1 MRYVLNVLA
10 HKRQEVLVE
19 LVGDIGGAGIRKR
32 WAAAVTAI
40 GEQREL
46 RHYENLA
53 VNIGKCQVGLAVLIL
68 VNAQAAELAPQLI
81 GLGARVAVAHA
92 QQHQIAAPNLSHTL
106 AVDRHA
112 GVEHT
117 LHHRTHGLLL
127 ARQFGG

>member
-1 MRYVLNVLA
+1 MRHVFDIFANE
-10 HKRQEVLVE
+10 RQEVLVE
-19 LVGDIGGAGIRKR
+19 LVGNIGGAGIGKR

-53 VNIGKCQVGLAVLIL
+53 VDIGKCQVGLAVLVL

-81 GLGARVAVAHA
+81 NLGARVAVGHA
-92 QQHQIAAPNLSHTL
+92 QQHQIAAPNFAHVL

-112 GVEHT
+112 GVEHA
-117 LHHRTHGLLL
+117 LNHRTHGLLL